1 MWRHCRHVG
10 GQKQYIFSSLGNKIH
25 FHTKLFRCFSTRPRT
40 TSVVPLTL
48 LASSS
53 LRHLPRCVSGVCV
66 FHGPGEASV
75 LLIITVQRLEE
86 KPYRRHSCSILWACF
101 SWRLAFFCNS
111 HVLHKFSAQK
121 YRINTGIRADVRF
134 LCIFSLVCNTK
145 GRSLWS
151 GYEPLLK
158 GFSNIPAK
166 DKAKKT
172 SKSWTVQWNLKCD
185 HSNELSMSVF

>member
-134 LCIFSLVCNTK
+134 LCILVDMQHKASLVVKRIRTLSLPK
-145 GRSLWS
+145 GC
-151 GYEPLLK
+151 Y
-158 GFSNIPAK
+158 
-166 DKAKKT
+166 
-172 SKSWTVQWNLKCD
+172 
-185 HSNELSMSVF
+185 